1 MKLDPTKM
9 KDWQIAEAAEATLR
23 PAADLLKE
31 LGINDDEWDAYGRH
45 LAKVDVTKV
54 LRRLGG
60 GDASKAPKRAK
71 YIDVT
76 AITPTALGEG
86 KTTTTLGLV
95 EGLGLLGKKVIG
107 CVRQPSGGPTFNIKG
122 SAAGGGLA
130 QVVPLTSLSLGLTGD
145 IDAITN
151 ANNLA
156 MVALNSRMQH
166 ERNHDDAWLAER
178 GLKRLDIDPERIQF
192 RWAMDFCAQG
202 LRNIEIGKGGRL
214 DGFNCQSGFYITVAS
229 EVMAILAMSADLR
242 DLRERLSKIIVA
254 YTKSGAPVTTRDL
267 EVDGAMCALLVNAI
281 KPTLMQ
287 SIEGQPVFVHAG
299 PFANIAIG
307 QNSVVADRLACALGD
322 YVVTESG
329 FASDM
334 GYEKFWNIKCRC
346 SGLKPDAV
354 VLVATVRALKAH
366 GGAPAVKAGLPL
378 DPAYTTENLELL
390 EKGCDNL
397 LAHIDII
404 RRSGVQPV
412 VCLNAFYTDT
422 QAERDLVRKMAERAG
437 ATFAVSDHWLKG
449 GEGARDLAAAVV
461 AACDAPNAFE
471 FLCDLDEPLKD
482 RIERQVKEVY
492 GGDDV
497 DFEPVALK
505 KLEMFQSNPE
515 TARLPVCVAKTQ
527 YSLSHDPKLLGRPK
541 GWRMPVKD
549 VLVYQGAGLI
559 VPVAGEIKLMPGTS
573 ASPAFRRIDVDVETG
588 KVRGLF

>member
-1 MKLDPTKM
+1 MEKLDPVKM
-9 KDWQIAEAAEATLR
+9 KDWQLAEIAERSLR
-23 PAADLLKE
+23 TAKSLADE
-31 LGINDDEWDAYGRH
+31 LGLADDEWEPYGRF
-45 LAKVDVTKV
+45 LAKIDVSKV

-60 GDASKAPKRAK
+60 TKRAK

-95 EGLGLLGKKVIG
+95 EGLGKLGKKVIG

-130 QVVPLTSLSLGLTGD
+130 QVIPLTKLSLGLTGD

-156 MVALNSRMQH
+156 MVALNARMQH

-178 GLKRLDIDPERIQF
+178 GLKRLDVDPERVQL
-192 RWAMDFCAQG
+192 RWAIDFCAQG
-202 LRNIEIGKGGRL
+202 LRNIEIGFGGKL
-214 DGFNCQSGFYITVAS
+214 DGFNMKSGFYITVAS
-229 EVMAILAMSADLR
+229 EVMAILAMASDLADLR
-242 DLRERLSKIIVA
+242 RRLSKIVVA
-254 YTKSGAPVTTRDL
+254 YSKSGNPVTTADL
-267 EVDGAMCALLVNAI
+267 EVDGAMCALLVDAI

-287 SIEGQPVFVHAG
+287 SMEGQPMLVHAG

-346 SGLKPDAV
+346 SGLRPDAV

-366 GGAPAVKAGLPL
+366 GGAPAVKAGLPI
-378 DPAYTTENLELL
+378 DPVYSTENLELL
-390 EKGCDNL
+390 ERGCDNL
-397 LAHIDII
+397 RAHIDII
-404 RRSGVQPV
+404 RRSGIRPV

-422 QAERDLVRKMAERAG
+422 ERERDLVRRVVEEAG
-437 ATFAVSDHWLKG
+437 ARFAVSDHWLKG
-449 GEGARDLAAAVV
+449 GEGALDLAQTVID
-461 AACDAPNAFE
+461 ACDEPNSFSY
-471 FLCDLDEPLKD
+471 LCDLSEPLKA
-482 RIERQVKEVY
+482 RIEKQVKEVY
-492 GGDDV
+492 GGDGV
-497 DFEPVALK
+497 DFEPLALE
-505 KLEMFQSNPE
+505 KLERLQADPE
-515 TARLPVCVAKTQ
+515 TACLPVCVAKTQ

-541 GWRMPVKD
+541 GWRMPVRD
-549 VLVYQGAGLI
+549 VLIYRGAGLV

-573 ASPAFRRIDVDVETG
+573 ASPAYRRVDVDVNTG
-588 KVRGLF
+588 HVHGLF

>member
-1 MKLDPTKM
+1 MVNLDPTKM
-9 KDWQIAEAAEATLR
+9 KDWQIAEAAEANLR
-23 PAADLLKE
+23 TASELASE
-31 LGINDDEWDAYGRH
+31 LGLTEDEWEPYGRH
-45 LAKVDVTKV
+45 LAKIDVTKV
-54 LRRLGG
+54 LARLGE
-60 GDASKAPKRAK
+60 KKRAK

-95 EGLGLLGKKVIG
+95 QGMGRLGRKVIG

-130 QVVPLTSLSLGLTGD
+130 QVIPLTKLSLGLTGD

-178 GLKRLDIDPERIQF
+178 GLKRLDIDPERIQL
-192 RWAMDFCAQG
+192 RWAIDFCAQG
-202 LRNIEIGKGGRL
+202 LRNIEIGFGGKL
-214 DGFNCQSGFYITVAS
+214 DGFNMKSGFYITVAS
-229 EVMAILAMSADLR
+229 EVMAILAMASDLADLR
-242 DLRERLSKIIVA
+242 KRLAKIVVA
-254 YTKSGAPVTTRDL
+254 YSKSGAPVTTADL
-267 EVDGAMCALLVNAI
+267 EVDGAMCALLVEAI

-287 SIEGQPVFVHAG
+287 SIEGQPMLVHAG

-334 GYEKFWNIKCRC
+334 GFEKFWNIKCRC

-390 EKGCDNL
+390 EKGCENL

-404 RRSGVQPV
+404 RRSGVRPV

-422 QAERDLVRKMAERAG
+422 KKERQLVREVVEKAG
-437 ATFAVSDHWLKG
+437 ARFAVSDHWLKG
-449 GEGARDLAAAVV
+449 GEGALELAETVI
-461 AACDAPNAFE
+461 AACDDPNEFA
-471 FLCDLDEPLKD
+471 FLCDLSEPLRD
-482 RIERQVKEVY
+482 RIEKQVKEVY
-492 GGDDV
+492 GGDGV
-497 DFEPVALK
+497 DFEPLALE
-505 KLEMFQSNPE
+505 KLAQFQADPE
-515 TARLPVCVAKTQ
+515 IARLPICIAKTQ
-527 YSLSHDPKLLGRPK
+527 YSLSHDPTLLGRPK

-549 VLVYQGAGLI
+549 VLIYRGAGLV

-573 ASPAFRRIDVDVETG
+573 ASPAYRRIDVDTATG
-588 KVRGLF
+588 RVSGLF

>member
-1 MKLDPTKM
+1 MAKLDPTKM
-9 KDWQIAEAAEATLR
+9 KDWQIAEAAETNLR
-23 PAADLLKE
+23 KAADLAAE
-31 LGINDDEWDAYGRH
+31 LGLNEDEWEPYGRY

-54 LRRLGG
+54 LARFGE
-60 GDASKAPKRAK
+60 KKRAK

-95 EGLGLLGKKVIG
+95 QGLGLLGRKVIG

-130 QVVPLTSLSLGLTGD
+130 QVVPLTKLSLGLTGD

-178 GLKRLDIDPERIQF
+178 GLKRLDIDPERIQL
-192 RWAMDFCAQG
+192 RWAIDFCAQG
-202 LRNIEIGKGGRL
+202 LRNIEIGFGGKL
-214 DGFNCQSGFYITVAS
+214 DGFNMKSGFYITVAS
-229 EVMAILAMSADLR
+229 EVMAILSMASDLADLR
-242 DLRERLSKIIVA
+242 KRLAKIVVA
-254 YTKSGAPVTTRDL
+254 YSKSGAPVTTADL
-267 EVDGAMCALLVNAI
+267 EVDGAMCALLVEAI

-287 SIEGQPVFVHAG
+287 SIEGQPMLVHAG

-334 GYEKFWNIKCRC
+334 GFEKFWNIKCRC

-404 RRSGVQPV
+404 RRSGVRPV

-422 QAERDLVRKMAERAG
+422 EKERQLVREVVEKAG
-437 ATFAVSDHWLKG
+437 ARFAVSDHWLKG
-449 GEGARDLAAAVV
+449 GEGALELAEAVI
-461 AACDAPNAFE
+461 AACDEPNDFA
-471 FLCDLDEPLKD
+471 FLCDLEEPLKD
-482 RIERQVKEVY
+482 RIEKQVKEVY
-492 GGDDV
+492 GGDGV
-497 DFEPVALK
+497 DFEPLALE
-505 KLEMFQSNPE
+505 KLAQFQSDPE
-515 TARLPVCVAKTQ
+515 IARLPICIAKTQ

-549 VLVYQGAGLI
+549 VLIYCGAGLV

-573 ASPAFRRIDVDVETG
+573 ASPAYRRIDVDVSSG
-588 KVRGLF
+588 RVSGLF